1 MADRSVGSGFSR
13 LVNFKISLSLPPELH
28 LKMHFELHLN
38 RTVQWNF
45 IYFYDLLFAC

>member
-1 MADRSVGSGFSR
+1 MTDKSVGSGFSR
-13 LVNFKISLSLPPELH
+13 LINFKISLTLPPESH

-45 IYFYDLLFAC
+45 IYFSDGLFAC